1 MSTTGQHNKK
11 EYNKKYYEANKE
23 RILAQNA
30 EYREANRPGIQARRY
45 QYRAQ
50 AQVRNHVAMK
60 NRQYLP
66 IKKQKIKE
74 RRLVDENFRLSEVIR
89 SKVHKLLRGM
99 TTSYKELLGM
109 DLDGFRNW
117 LAFQFEPGMT
127 WDNYGRDWQIDHVLP
142 MSRFDLSN
150 TTHRAICF
158 GWTNLQ
164 PLWTT
169 DNRLKSNRIV
179 LHYFF
184 NTFVSAHRFI
194 QNRGLDRSEYQRLR
208 ESVAWLRETISGM
221 VKSSLDERDSYRV
234 PEMGN
239 PQPSS

>member
-1 MSTTGQHNKK
+1 MDGSPDQKKK
-11 EYNKKYYEANKE
+11 EYNKKYYEANKL

-30 EYREANRPGIQARRY
+30 GYREANRASIQAQRR

-50 AQVRNHVAMK
+50 PRVQAHVAVK

-66 IKKQKIKE
+66 QKKQKIKD
-74 RRLVDENFRLSEVIR
+74 RRLVDENFRLAEVIR

-109 DLDGFRNW
+109 DLDGFRDW
-117 LAFQFEPGMT
+117 LSFQFEPGMT
-127 WDNYGRDWQIDHVLP
+127 WDNYGREWQIDHVLP
-142 MSRFDLSN
+142 MSRFDLSDPK
-150 TTHRAICF
+150 HRAICY

-164 PLWTT
+164 PLWTA

-179 LHYFF
+179 PHYFF
-184 NTFVSAHRFI
+184 NSFVTAHRFI
-194 QNRGLDRSEYQRLR
+194 QNRGLHRSEYQRLR
-208 ESVAWLRETISGM
+208 ESVAWLRATISGM
-221 VKSSLDERDSYRV
+221 VKSSLDDELPESS
-234 PEMGN
+234 EMGN